1 MAVTY
6 VDPAAEESKPAE
18 PYELF
23 LDWNTQPLRIGLI
36 ANAFPDA
43 TNFTNCLE
51 TALTAAL
58 PGVAFPRYQKS
69 SVDPVLP
76 EMLDAIA
83 KECDGVIAIWGH

>member
-6 VDPAAEESKPAE
+6 VDPAAEESTPAE

-23 LDWNTQPLRIGLI
+23 LDITQRPLTIGLL
-36 ANAFPDA
+36 ANSFPDA
-43 TNFTNCLE
+43 TNFTDCIE

-58 PGVAFPRYQKS
+58 PGVTLKRYQKS

-76 EMLDAIA
+76 AMLAEITAD
-83 KECDGVIAIWGH
+83 CDGLIAVWGH

>member
-6 VDPAAEESKPAE
+6 VDPAAEETPPAE

-23 LDWNTQPLRIGLI
+23 LDMEQRPLTIGLL

-43 TNFTNCLE
+43 TNFTDCLE
-51 TALTAAL
+51 SALTAAL
-58 PGVAFPRYQKS
+58 PGVTFRRYQKT

-83 KECDGVIAIWGH
+83 SECDGVVSVWGH

>member
-1 MAVTY
+1 LAVTY

-23 LDWNTQPLRIGLI
+23 LDLKARPVTIGLL

-51 TALTAAL
+51 TALSRSL
-58 PGVAFPRYQKS
+58 NGVTIRRYQKA

-76 EMLDAIA
+76 EMLDQIA
-83 KECDGVIAIWGH
+83 RECDGMIAVWGH

>member
-1 MAVTY
+1 MAITY
-6 VDPAAEESKPAE
+6 VDPAAEESTPAE

-23 LDWNTQPLRIGLI
+23 LDVDQRPLTIGLL

-58 PGVAFPRYQKS
+58 PGVTFKRYQKA

-76 EMLDAIA
+76 AMLDEITS
-83 KECDGVIAIWGH
+83 ECDGVISVWGH

>member
-6 VDPAAEESKPAE
+6 VDPAAEESTPAE

-23 LDWNTQPLRIGLI
+23 LDLGSRPLSIGLL

-51 TALTAAL
+51 TALTEAL
-58 PGVAFPRYQKS
+58 PGVTFKRYQKA

-76 EMLDAIA
+76 AMLGEITA
-83 KECDGVIAIWGH
+83 ECDGLIAVWGH